1 MTKTGNILIGLGV
14 LTIIVGVAWMSLVF
28 PGYERV
34 PEDFSR
40 VDEFSG
46 SYTVVDP
53 IVGRVQENAAITQLR
68 DDPPTLQLLG
78 SPATL
83 DFLMGP
89 SLPQLLGSEALGPLL
104 ADPARLQ
111 QLLGNPQAL
120 AKAVPAD
127 LLPILAD
134 PLVVPLLTNP
144 AVQAVLADPE
154 AMELVLDPRTLALLA
169 DPTALPMVTVPVVI
183 HRERHA
189 TETDGDTIYIQ
200 ETVETNVADPA
211 TGRSTGVELPGFPS
225 TDLLLAL
232 DSKTRE
238 YMPET
243 ENGRTG
249 SLTFPFSVETTETYS
264 LYVSAAMQP
273 LKAEYVRTEKRD
285 DLDVMVF
292 QIGANDRPMGTH
304 PAMGLPLVVDSEI
317 TVWVEPRSGRV
328 VDTEDKTTTVSAV
341 HPIQGKLT
349 VFVSDLK
356 LSEKS
361 VAEQVAEAKD
371 DKAQLTL
378 YGTYVPLG
386 LMVAG
391 LVVALGGAIVGWR
404 RSLGTGGITL

>member
-1 MTKTGNILIGLGV
+1 M
-14 LTIIVGVAWMSLVF
+14 A
-28 PGYERV
+28 
-34 PEDFSR
+34 
-40 VDEFSG
+40 EFNG

-89 SLPQLLGSEALGPLL
+89 SLPQLLSSEALGPLL
-104 ADPARLQ
+104 ADPAKLQ
-111 QLLGNPQAL
+111 QLLGNPQTL

-134 PLVVPLLTNP
+134 PVVVPLLTNP
-144 AVQAVLADPE
+144 AVQAVLADTE

-169 DPTALPMVTVPVVI
+169 NPTALPLVTVPVLI

-189 TETDGDTIYIQ
+189 TETDGDTILVR
-200 ETVETNVADPA
+200 ETVETNIADPD
-211 TGRSTGVELPGFPS
+211 TGRSTGVELPGFPK
-225 TDLLLAL
+225 TDLILTL

-243 ENGRTG
+243 EGGRTG
-249 SLTFPFSVETTETYS
+249 SLTFPFSVESAESYS
-264 LYVSAAMQP
+264 LYVSAARQP
-273 LKAEYVRTEKRD
+273 LKAEYVRTEN
-285 DLDVMVF
+285 LDGLEVMVF

-304 PAMGLPLVVDSEI
+304 PALGLPLVVDSEI
-317 TVWVEPRSGRV
+317 TAWVEPRSGRV

-378 YGTYVPLG
+378 YGTYVPFG
-386 LMVAG
+386 LIAG
-391 LVVALGGAIVGWR
+391 GLLVALGGVVIGWSKR
-404 RSLGTGGITL
+404 RDRTNSL